1 MEIEAFLLCD
11 AATDQQGKLNVL
23 GTFESIFAKEV
34 PVIHPSC
41 AVATRI
47 RFENIEEGEHSV
59 KIDVIDEDGKQII
72 PRLEGKIAVKFESG
86 TSTGVNLILNL
97 NQLKFEKFGEYSV
110 KLAIDGQAVRSL
122 PLRLA
127 EVPKNLMYNRTT

>member
-23 GTFESIFAKEV
+23 GAFESIFAKEV

-72 PRLEGKIAVKFESG
+72 PRFEGKIAVKFDAG
-86 TSTGVNLILNL
+86 ISTGVNLILNL

-110 KLAIDGQAVRSL
+110 KLAIDGQSVRSL